1 MSVKRITICGEPI
14 LRKKCR
20 NVQNIDQELIKLL
33 DDMAET
39 MSKRSGIGLAA
50 PQVDEDIRVIVAGE
64 LPEGDEEEEEI
75 TLHRL
80 INPRIIEQE
89 GEVEGI
95 EGCLSLPTLH
105 GTVLRPGRV
114 VVEAITPD
122 GDEVQIEGEGLLARC
137 LSHEIDHLNGTL
149 FIDRVEEDSLA
160 WMVPDED
167 EESGYRWVATTIE
180 EARARFE
187 KLIEKRRENQ

>member
-20 NVQNIDQELIKLL
+20 TVQDIDEELIGLL
-33 DDMAET
+33 DDMAKT

-50 PQVDEDIRVIVAGE
+50 PQVDEDIRVIVVGE
-64 LPEGDEEEEEI
+64 LPEDEEDEGI
-75 TLHRL
+75 TVHRL
-80 INPRIIEQE
+80 INPHIVEQE
-89 GEVEGI
+89 GEVEGT
-95 EGCLSLPTLH
+95 EGCLSLPTLY
-105 GTVLRPGRV
+105 GTVLRPDRV

-122 GDEVQIEGEGLLARC
+122 GDRIQIEGEGMLARC
-137 LSHEIDHLNGTL
+137 LSHELDHLNGTL

-180 EARARFE
+180 EAKERFQ
-187 KLIEKRRENQ
+187 KLIEKRREKA